1 MWVWSLKFMELSE
14 NSGTRVRYLWLTSI
28 GASLVG
34 LVDSIYLTWIKL
46 ADQTAACSRIGDC
59 ESVNNSQ
66 YSEIAGIPI
75 ALLGAGAFLTILL
88 LLVLENRLADQSAN
102 LRLAVFGLSLAGSL
116 YSGYLTYLEIAV
128 LRAICPFCVV
138 SAISIFMLLI
148 LGIFRLRESFAEI
161 D

>member
-1 MWVWSLKFMELSE
+1 MDLSE
-14 NSGTRVRYLWLTSI
+14 GSGTKVRYLRITSI
-28 GASLVG
+28 AVSLVG

-46 ADQTAACSRIGDC
+46 ANQTAACSGIGDC
-59 ESVNNSQ
+59 ESVNNSR

-88 LLVLENRLADQSAN
+88 LLVLEDRFIDQSVT
-102 LRLAVFGLSLAGSL
+102 LRLAIFGISFAGSL

-138 SAISIFMLLI
+138 SAISIFVLLI
-148 LGIFRLRESFAEI
+148 LGVFRLRESFVEI
-161 D
+161 A

>member
-1 MWVWSLKFMELSE
+1 MDLSE
-14 NSGTRVRYLWLTSI
+14 GSGTKVRYLRITSI
-28 GASLVG
+28 AVSLVG

-46 ADQTAACSRIGDC
+46 ANQTAACSGIGDC
-59 ESVNNSQ
+59 ESVNNSR

-88 LLVLENRLADQSAN
+88 LLVLEDRFIDQSVT
-102 LRLAVFGLSLAGSL
+102 LRLAIFGISFAGSL

-138 SAISIFMLLI
+138 SAISIFVLLI
-148 LGIFRLRESFAEI
+148 LGVFRLRESFVEI